1 MPAESKISTTRS
13 KICLLNQDLAIIIII
28 IIITRKLI
36 PLKILWKFPHSSIL
50 GENVTKIFAK
60 FSTIVIGR
68 ET

>member
-13 KICLLNQDLAIIIII
+13 KICLLNQDLAIII

>member
-13 KICLLNQDLAIIIII
+13 KICLLNQDLATI
-28 IIITRKLI
+28 IIITRKLK